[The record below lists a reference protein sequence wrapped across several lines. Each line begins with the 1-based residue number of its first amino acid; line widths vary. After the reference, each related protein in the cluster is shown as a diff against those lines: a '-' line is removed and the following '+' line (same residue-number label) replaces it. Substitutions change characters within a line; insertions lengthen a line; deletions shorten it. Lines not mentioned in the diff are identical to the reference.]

1 MGYSK
6 GKFENPTIKWI
17 DALKRQKAQIVIIR
31 LLSFIYLFFNT
42 LSFPKGLKLGICITG
57 CGKAQPGLVVRNED
71 LEKIVDTSDEW
82 IFTRTGI
89 KERRISVNEST
100 TDLAEAASLMAL
112 GMPSKVCGEG
122 VNIDMSGK
130 AFSEVAPEEIDLI
143 ILTTITPDVL
153 VPSQAAALKK
163 RLGAANAI
171 AFDLN
176 AACTGFI
183 YGLSVAESMMVSS
196 HTATGSTT
204 NMKPINR
211 AIIVSSERMSRI
223 TNWQDRG
230 TCVLFGDGA
239 GAIVVEWS
247 DNENNVL
254 SMYMENTDDEGN
266 SLTCLQSFDSPL
278 PFNAGGPICEKD
290 AFEKHLESQRD
301 SKTIDYSYLE
311 SLELECDP
319 ATPYLIDE
327 FELGEWVTD
336 ESPKQFVY
344 MNGQKVFKFASKAME
359 HAVKEAA
366 ELAGVEINDIDLV
379 VPHQANYRIIE
390 YAAKRLKMP
399 IDKFQISI
407 DKTGNSSSSCLPMAL
422 SDAFVDGR
430 ISEGS
435 IICLVAF
442 GGGLTAGASILK
454 I

>member
-1 MGYSK
+1 MKVS
-6 GKFENPTIKWI
+6 
-17 DALKRQKAQIVIIR
+17 ALR
-31 LLSFIYLFFNT
+31 LLSFIYLCAKY
-42 LSFPKGLKLGICITG
+42 LDILKGLKLGICITG
-57 CGKAQPGLVVRNED
+57 CGKAQPGLAVHNED

-100 TDLAEAASLMAL
+100 TDLAEAACLMAM
-112 GMPSKVCGEG
+112 GMPLRDFSADI
-122 VNIDMSGK
+122 NIDTAGK
-130 AFSEVAPEEIDLI
+130 TFSRISPDEIDLI
-143 ILTTITPDVL
+143 VLTTITPDVL

-163 RLGAANAI
+163 RLGANNAI

-183 YGLSVAESMMVSS
+183 YGLSVAESMMLSS
-196 HTATGSTT
+196 HAASGSAT

-211 AIIVSSERMSRI
+211 AIIVSSERMSRL

-239 GAIVVEWS
+239 GAMVVEWS
-247 DNENNVL
+247 DNENDVL
-254 SMYMENTDDEGN
+254 SMYMENTDDDGN
-266 SLTCLQSFDSPL
+266 SLICLQSFDSPL
-278 PFNAGGPICEKD
+278 PFNADGPICD
-290 AFEKHLESQRD
+290 ATAFKNHIESNKD
-301 SKTIDYSYLE
+301 SKAIDYSYIE
-311 SLELECDP
+311 SLQLERDP
-319 ATPYLIDE
+319 TVPNLISE
-327 FELGEWVTD
+327 FELEEWVTD
-336 ESPKQFVY
+336 ESPTQFVY

-359 HAVKEAA
+359 HAVIEAIN
-366 ELAGVEINDIDLV
+366 LAGIEISDIDLV

-399 IDKFQISI
+399 IEKFQISI

-422 SDAFVDGR
+422 SDAFIDGR
-430 ISEGS
+430 ISKGS
-435 IICLVAF
+435 IVCLVAF